1 MSGEWFQWLWSPFS
15 IPIAAI
21 LGGVLYGIV
30 STLAVNWRKAREAE
44 VEASLKAELIKQGR
58 SAEEIER
65 VLRASARTTAA
76 NDEE

>member
-21 LGGVLYGIV
+21 LGGAIYAIV
-30 STLAVNWRKAREAE
+30 SVVAVQWRKAREAD

-65 VLRASARTTAA
+65 VIRASARTTTS
-76 NDEE
+76 DEE